1 MTIDLHLNGKVAL
14 VTGAS
19 EGIGRAVAARLAA
32 LGMRVVAIARNPARW
47 GELAQEIG
55 AAGGEC
61 LAHPA
66 DLRQRSAA
74 EVAVAAAIARFGR
87 LDLLVNNAGAT
98 ARGDFFSLTDDQW
111 EDGYALKLF
120 GAMRLC
126 RAAWPHLAQQS
137 GSIVNIAGI
146 GGKNATADFAIG
158 GSVNAAVMYLTK
170 SLADRGVKDDVRVN
184 AINPGYI
191 RTARLTKRLTQA
203 AAEKKITVDEAGAA
217 MTEANGIARFGEPG
231 EIADMVA
238 FLASGATG
246 YVQGAIID
254 VDGGRN
260 RGM

>member
-1 MTIDLHLNGKVAL
+1 MDLELKGKVAL

-19 EGIGRAVAARLAA
+19 EGMGRAIATRLAA
-32 LGMRVVAIARNPARW
+32 LGMRVAAVARNQERLA
-47 GELAQEIG
+47 ELTQEID

-61 LAHPA
+61 FAHPA

-74 EVAVAAAIARFGR
+74 EAAVSAAVTRFGR

-120 GAMRLC
+120 GSMRLC
-126 RAAWPHLAQQS
+126 RAAWPHLARQQ
-137 GSIVNIAGI
+137 GSILNIAGI

-170 SLADRGVKDDVRVN
+170 SLADRGVKDGVRVN

-203 AAEKKITVDEAGAA
+203 AAEKKISVEAAGTA
-217 MTEANGIARFGEPG
+217 MTAANGIARFGEPS

-238 FLASGATG
+238 FLASGAAA